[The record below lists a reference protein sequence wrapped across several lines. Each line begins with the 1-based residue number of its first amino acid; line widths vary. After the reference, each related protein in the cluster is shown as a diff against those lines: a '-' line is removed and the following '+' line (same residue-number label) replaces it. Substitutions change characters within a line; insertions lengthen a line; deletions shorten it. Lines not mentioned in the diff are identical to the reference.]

1 MLHIK
6 LYYILVYIKSCILLS
21 HIVLICIVLT
31 RILFYVHTSHYI
43 TPLNLIAYQSGACSL
58 DLWQL
63 PWFLL
68 NNSLC
73 CLLWICKK
81 SCCPAVPIFPKPETP
96 SGDAQELSY
105 VVLAESTCTN
115 FRNFLSLWGLWSLS
129 QLQVWHEGV
138 ATLIANWSMINAFKY
153 ISFPSHQWGMVS
165 PGYCTNPYFMSKQKQ
180 DCSVALM
187 TILSW
192 VVEAPNERYA
202 PQIGSSPQGSGW
214 KFMKSLSLVAVDAP
228 WFLMALYESRT
239 LGDGFHDRNCTQLAE
254 HISVMNVVMPAF
266 VNFVMLMDE
275 TLFAVVWM
283 VLGWTINLNW
293 WSWNYLP
300 SIHHPLSAKA
310 NDHRIRKKKTV
321 QKQFEHYQIIKETET
336 THISKAELPVLLHSL
351 YCRLS
356 KPSFN
361 VSSHWIAFHALE

>member
-1 MLHIK
+1 MDCDSAMVWRKYDMLHIK
-6 LYYILVYIKSCILLS
+6 LYYIFVYIKSCILLS
-21 HIVLICIVLT
+21 HIELICIVLA

-73 CLLWICKK
+73 CLLWIRKK

-266 VNFVMLMDE
+266 VNFVNGRDPICSGLDGPGM
-275 TLFAVVWM
+275 
-283 VLGWTINLNW
+283 
-293 WSWNYLP
+293 NYQSQLVILELS
-300 SIHHPLSAKA
+300 SIYSSSA
-310 NDHRIRKKKTV
+310 
-321 QKQFEHYQIIKETET
+321 
-336 THISKAELPVLLHSL
+336 
-351 YCRLS
+351 
-356 KPSFN
+356 
-361 VSSHWIAFHALE
+361 